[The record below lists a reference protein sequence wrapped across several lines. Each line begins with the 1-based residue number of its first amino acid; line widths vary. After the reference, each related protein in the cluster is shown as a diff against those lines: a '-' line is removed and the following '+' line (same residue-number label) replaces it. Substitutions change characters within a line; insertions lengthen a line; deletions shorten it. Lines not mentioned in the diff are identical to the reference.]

1 MHAKR
6 HMSMRFAAMRGGHV
20 EQAGRSMVGHED
32 SWN

>member
-6 HMSMRFAAMRGGHV
+6 HTSMHFAAMRGGHV
-20 EQAGRSMVGHED
+20 EQAARSMVGHED